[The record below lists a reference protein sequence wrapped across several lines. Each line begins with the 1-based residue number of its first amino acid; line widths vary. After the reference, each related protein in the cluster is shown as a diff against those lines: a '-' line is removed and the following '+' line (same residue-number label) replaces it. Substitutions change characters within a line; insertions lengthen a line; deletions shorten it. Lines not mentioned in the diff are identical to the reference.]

1 MNIMIAAVGMDSGFG
16 VGGTSQGLAFIAV
29 FAVIGAVLFA
39 AAGFLTRRSQDRPHS
54 VRYTIPRL

>member
-1 MNIMIAAVGMDSGFG
+1 MNIMIAAVGVDSGFA

-29 FAVIGAVLFA
+29 FAFIGVILFA
-39 AAGFLTRRSQDRPHS
+39 AAGRLTRRHDVPDH